1 MKQVASAS
9 ERNNAVVQ
17 GQENLEGVK
26 ELKIK
31 RVLKKNSDSE
41 YVVTE
46 SRRTEMVYDTPESA
60 TDAYENIHDAKEEVE
75 FEDNGD
81 NMEESTENK
90 TEKEA
95 AYTAGMNIAD
105 KYTVCASD
113 VTAGRLLVKAN
124 GKIGW
129 VKEAFL
135 TAVAKHP
142 ELELDV
148 EKGQIVPAD
157 TGTKNPKQTAP
168 EVPLNFDNG
177 VTEGEVEK
185 FVGPAGY
192 AIDVPPSP
200 GASSMVGQADSHM
213 SLIQPNFPVSELEN
227 ELKLGVNRELE
238 HVDDPAKA
246 LEIAIDHLAEDKQYY
261 TKLNMV
267 LPEYGPE
274 EKPER
279 DVCIKDASNG
289 IPEYDYEKACREYM
303 CQGTT
308 TAAVNTGLP
317 VSGIIDSCVDKLA
330 ELALSA
336 WHHPVITPRDEENP
350 DYYEENYYSTPNRA
364 DVNKLED
371 AIPTGKPAP
380 EVDEE
385 QMRKDHEYDVAS
397 IREKLHEFVDNS
409 DWDSIYSNLKR
420 IREAL
425 QENPDSEYLQD
436 YLNVALEFVNKIPK
450 DVSAAHQKELDDA
463 YTKKENEAREAEKNK
478 DIAAH
483 DKALDAAKQIR
494 MKLFKSDMLPKDSGV
509 FPAGVDSEKSY
520 KEIEHLIHVL
530 ETNADDVADLF
541 SEEDKKYLT
550 DTINWAHK
558 IMRMSMDKFAPEDTD
573 YFTYE
578 YRNEPPAW
586 YVDK

>member
-1 MKQVASAS
+1 MERVASAS
-9 ERNNAVVQ
+9 ERNNAIVQ
-17 GQENLEGVK
+17 GQEGLEGAK

-46 SRRTEMVYDTPESA
+46 SRRTEMVYNTSESA
-60 TDAYENIHDAKEEVE
+60 TDAYEHIHDAKEEGE
-75 FEDNGD
+75 FEDKDD

-95 AYTAGMNIAD
+95 AYTEGMNIAG

-113 VTAGRLLVKAN
+113 VPAGKLLVKAN

-148 EKGQIVPAD
+148 ENGQIVPAD
-157 TGTKNPKQTAP
+157 TGTKTPKQTTP
-168 EVPLNFDNG
+168 ELPLNFDNG
-177 VTEGEVEK
+177 VTESEVEK

-200 GASSMVGQADSHM
+200 GAASMVGQADSHM

-261 TKLNMV
+261 TKLNTV

-279 DVCIKDASNG
+279 DVCIKDISNG
-289 IPEYDYEKACREYM
+289 IPEYDYEKAGREYM
-303 CQGTT
+303 FQGTT
-308 TAAVNTGLP
+308 TAAVNTGLS

-330 ELALSA
+330 ALALSA
-336 WHHPVITPRDEENP
+336 WNHPVGIPDDDEENR
-350 DYYEENYYSTPNRA
+350 DYYEEIYSSTPNRA

-371 AIPTGKPAP
+371 FIPTGKPAP

-385 QMRKDHEYDVAS
+385 QMKKDHESDVAS
-397 IREKLHEFVDNS
+397 IREKLQEFVDNS
-409 DWDSIYSNLKR
+409 DWDGLYSNLKR
-420 IREAL
+420 IREAF
-425 QENPDSEYLQD
+425 QENPDSEYIQD

-450 DVSAAHQKELDDA
+450 DVSAAQQKELDDA
-463 YTKKENEAREAEKNK
+463 YSKKENDAKEAQ
-478 DIAAH
+478 H
-483 DKALDAAKQIR
+483 DKALDAAKQMR

-520 KEIEHLIHVL
+520 KEIEHLINVL

-558 IMRMSMDKFAPEDTD
+558 IMHLSKDKFAPEDTD

-578 YRNEPPAW
+578 YRIEPPAW

>member
-17 GQENLEGVK
+17 GQENLEGAK

-46 SRRTEMVYDTPESA
+46 SRRTEMVYDTSESA

-75 FEDNGD
+75 FDDNGD
-81 NMEESTENK
+81 NMEETTENK
-90 TEKEA
+90 TDKEA
-95 AYTAGMNIAD
+95 AYTVGMNIAG
-105 KYTVCASD
+105 KYQVCASD
-113 VTAGRLLVKAN
+113 VPAGRLLIKAA

-157 TGTKNPKQTAP
+157 TGTKNPKQTTP

-261 TKLNMV
+261 TKLNTV

-279 DVCIKDASNG
+279 ALDIKEIEPGTMEDAVNNFDYESACKQVLCSSKPTLQKTAVDAGAIVDAVVDQITEVIKDAWKMLKSNSG
-289 IPEYDYEKACREYM
+289 ESIPDDMVTWENFIKNVFGEVEY
-303 CQGTT
+303 
-308 TAAVNTGLP
+308 
-317 VSGIIDSCVDKLA
+317 
-330 ELALSA
+330 AL
-336 WHHPVITPRDEENP
+336 
-350 DYYEENYYSTPNRA
+350 
-364 DVNKLED
+364 
-371 AIPTGKPAP
+371 P
-380 EVDEE
+380 EVDPVTQNNVE
-385 QMRKDHEYDVAS
+385 
-397 IREKLHEFVDNS
+397 
-409 DWDSIYSNLKR
+409 DSAKT
-420 IREAL
+420 
-425 QENPDSEYLQD
+425 ENRPVE
-436 YLNVALEFVNKIPK
+436 
-450 DVSAAHQKELDDA
+450 
-463 YTKKENEAREAEKNK
+463 
-478 DIAAH
+478 
-483 DKALDAAKQIR
+483 
-494 MKLFKSDMLPKDSGV
+494 
-509 FPAGVDSEKSY
+509 
-520 KEIEHLIHVL
+520 
-530 ETNADDVADLF
+530 F
-541 SEEDKKYLT
+541 SELPD
-550 DTINWAHK
+550 NW
-558 IMRMSMDKFAPEDTD
+558 R
-573 YFTYE
+573 
-578 YRNEPPAW
+578 
-586 YVDK
+586 